1 MTKKTLKQYLYIK
14 KEIKDLER
22 RIKNLEK
29 RSNIVSDTVLSSE
42 GFPYTQHAVGISGV
56 NEKKYTLLER
66 YNIRLKVFKAKLE
79 KMRDEV
85 EEFIQTVD
93 DSELRQILRYRY
105 HDNYGWV
112 KIMHLMDYESESK
125 AKMKVERFLEKI
137 S

>member
-1 MTKKTLKQYLYIK
+1 M
-14 KEIKDLER
+14 ER

-29 RSNIVSDTVLSSE
+29 KSSIASDTVLSSS
-42 GFPYTQHAVGISGV
+42 GFPYVQHAVGISGI

-66 YNIRLKVFKAKLE
+66 YKVRLNVFKIKLE
-79 KMRDEV
+79 ELTDEV

-105 HDNYGWV
+105 HDNYSWV
-112 KIMHLMDYESESK
+112 KIMHLMEYESESK
-125 AKMKVERFLEKI
+125 ARMMIERFLEKI

>member
-1 MTKKTLKQYLYIK
+1 MNKKTLKQYLYIK

-29 RSNIVSDTVLSSE
+29 RSNIVSDTVLSSG
-42 GFPYTQHAVGISGV
+42 GFPYTQHAIGISGV

-79 KMRDEV
+79 KLAVEV

-93 DSELRQILRYRY
+93 DSELRQILRFRY
-105 HDNYGWV
+105 HDNYSWV
-112 KIMHLMDYESESK
+112 KIMHLMDYESESN

>member
-14 KEIKDLER
+14 REIKDLEK

-29 RSNIVSDTVLSSE
+29 KSDIVSDTVMSSE

-66 YNIRLKVFKAKLE
+66 YNIRLKVFKTKLE
-79 KMRDEV
+79 KLTVEV

-105 HDNYGWV
+105 HDNYSWV
-112 KIMHLMDYESESK
+112 KIMHLMDYESEDK
-125 AKMKVERFLEKI
+125 ARKKCERFLEKI
-137 S
+137 A